1 MYSMEIP
8 PMTYCLEDKE
18 GALWINYMGLTKR
31 EVISQVECSLGEWV
45 KVRREGFH
53 IVEVTVVKGRL

>member
-1 MYSMEIP
+1 
-8 PMTYCLEDKE
+8 MTYCLEDPE

-31 EVISQVECSLGEWV
+31 EVIDQVECSLGEWV